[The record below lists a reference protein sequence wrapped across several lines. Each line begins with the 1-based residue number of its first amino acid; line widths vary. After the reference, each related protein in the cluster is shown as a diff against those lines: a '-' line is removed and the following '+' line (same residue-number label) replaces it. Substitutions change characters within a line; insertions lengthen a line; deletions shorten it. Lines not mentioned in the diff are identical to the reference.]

1 MNILMLVTKRQ
12 NRGAEISAANLSKQ
26 LIEMG
31 HFIIWVGLYSP
42 TNNDIL
48 EVGKAINLDL
58 KGKKNKF
65 LSLRKTIELRDL
77 MNKYNVDILQANG
90 SDTFKYA
97 VAATLFLK
105 KPKILYRN
113 ISHIGYWI
121 KANNIKKEIYRLLFK
136 KADAIASVSQAAAQE
151 FSDLMNV
158 SLDKIQVIKR
168 GIPYILLNK
177 EKSRN
182 EIYAEFDLIATQ
194 KLIVWAGALSA
205 EKNPLLALQIMKQ
218 LNKVRKDC
226 TLIIAGVG
234 PEEVK
239 LIEFINRSQL
249 TNVLLVGFSKD
260 IHRLLAAADVLL
272 LTSFIEGVPGI
283 VLEAAAQKTPTIA
296 VDCGSTSEALLHKK
310 TGFLIKNHDPIEFTE
325 AINRLFNSEQLSLE
339 FGNEALA
346 HVNREHNE
354 NRNANKF
361 EALYQTLLSR

>member
-1 MNILMLVTKRQ
+1 MLVTKRQ

-48 EVGKAINLDL
+48 EVGKAINVDL
-58 KGKKNKF
+58 NGKKNKF
-65 LSLRKTIELRDL
+65 LSLRKTKELRDL

-121 KANNIKKEIYRLLFK
+121 KANNIKKEIYRLFFK

-234 PEEVK
+234 PEVGK

-283 VLEAAAQKTPTIA
+283 VLEASIQQTPTVA
-296 VDCGSTSEALLHKK
+296 VDCGSVSEAVVHNK
-310 TGFLIKNHDPIEFTE
+310 TGLLLKTYDPDKFTE
-325 AINRLFNSEQLSLE
+325 AIDKLLNTEQLSYEL
-339 FGNEALA
+339 GKQAMDY
-346 HVNREHNE
+346 VCREHNE
-354 NRNANKF
+354 NSNANQF
-361 EALYQTLLSR
+361 ATLYQNLLCR